1 MRPLVPRSRYFTPAE
16 ATALLP
22 LVRAVIKDAA
32 ERARL
37 HNELVDQ
44 LNESDEAEDPDEAL
58 RTHRKQEVRRLRDE
72 VETLIEE
79 LGEEGVEVKGLS
91 PGLVDFPALHGG
103 VEVFLCWKEGE
114 SAITHWHPLHTGIA
128 GREPVVDDGGW
139 AWVN

>member
-16 ATALLP
+16 ANALLP

-37 HNELVDQ
+37 HNEVVDQ
-44 LNESDEAEDPDEAL
+44 LNDSAEEEDAELWA
-58 RTHRKQEVRRLRDE
+58 RRKQEARRLRDE
-72 VETLIEE
+72 VETLVEQ

-114 SAITHWHPLHTGIA
+114 TTITHWHPLHTGIA
-128 GREPVVDDGGW
+128 GREAVVDDGGW
-139 AWVN
+139 AWLN

>member
-16 ATALLP
+16 ANALLP

-37 HNELVDQ
+37 HNEVVDQ
-44 LNESDEAEDPDEAL
+44 LNDSAEEEDAELWA
-58 RTHRKQEVRRLRDE
+58 RRKQEARRLRDE
-72 VETLIEE
+72 VETLIEQ

-114 SAITHWHPLHTGIA
+114 TTITHWHPLHTGIA
-128 GREPVVDDGGW
+128 GREAVVDDGGW
-139 AWVN
+139 AWLN

>member
-16 ATALLP
+16 ANALLP

-37 HNELVDQ
+37 HNEVVDQ
-44 LNESDEAEDPDEAL
+44 LNDSVEEEDAELWA
-58 RTHRKQEVRRLRDE
+58 RRKQEARRLRDE
-72 VETLIEE
+72 VETLIEQ

-114 SAITHWHPLHTGIA
+114 TTITHWHPLHTGIA
-128 GREPVVDDGGW
+128 GREAVVDDGGW
-139 AWVN
+139 AWLN

>member
-16 ATALLP
+16 ANALLP

-37 HNELVDQ
+37 HNEVVDQ
-44 LNESDEAEDPDEAL
+44 LNDSVEDEDAAL
-58 RTHRKQEVRRLRDE
+58 WARRKQEARRLRDE
-72 VETLIEE
+72 VETLVEQ

-114 SAITHWHPLHTGIA
+114 TTITHWHPLHTGIA
-128 GREPVVDDGGW
+128 GREAVVDDGGW
-139 AWVN
+139 AWLN

>member
-16 ATALLP
+16 ANALLP

-37 HNELVDQ
+37 HNEVVDQ
-44 LNESDEAEDPDEAL
+44 LNDSVEEEDAELWA
-58 RTHRKQEVRRLRDE
+58 RRKQEARRLRDE
-72 VETLIEE
+72 VEALIEQ

-114 SAITHWHPLHTGIA
+114 TTITHWHPLHTGIA
-128 GREPVVDDGGW
+128 GREAVVDDGGW
-139 AWVN
+139 AWLN